1 MRSSV
6 GASASTLGGLA
17 REAKLLMRL
26 RHPRIVLLLG
36 CTTHHGQ
43 FTLVLEWMERG
54 SLFDMLHKGEGTMT
68 TREKL
73 RVAKDVADGMVYVVC
88 IAYYYHTLHA
98 VNASHYVASYTSS

>member
-6 GASASTLGGLA
+6 GASASTVSGLA
-17 REAKLLMRL
+17 KEAKLLMRL

-36 CTTHHGQ
+36 CTTHRGQ

-54 SLFDMLHKGEGTMT
+54 SLFDMLHKGESATMT

-73 RVAKDVADGMVYVVC
+73 RVAKDVADGMVYVRPRMPSRSTTFKG
-88 IAYYYHTLHA
+88 IILI
-98 VNASHYVASYTSS
+98 